1 MKQLRFSSF
10 RQRLNAAFL
19 AVSLVPLLLCSA
31 LLLQIF
37 RLRMTADQQQNAQ
50 QQLDGAC
57 YAVDTM
63 HEGLA
68 SAAAAL
74 QKSRTVLRAL
84 SGGQADSAAV
94 YSVLF
99 DATEPV
105 RRFARFDLYDAD
117 GTLRYSTQTA
127 PEEQMLSTSWG
138 VLQEAVQEEPGVIV
152 YCASGNPLE
161 LSEPVLRA
169 AARLTMDGQ
178 TAGYLVAAMYE
189 SHFRTLL
196 DAMAGAQ
203 NALLVMDRFWHGIYC
218 SQQAQ
223 VLTLSNA
230 LRGQLLAGRALTG
243 LSDNFL
249 YTARQSGTTGL
260 YLVLQQPQV
269 FTRGT
274 LRLLY
279 TVSALCALGG
289 VAVSILLSLQ
299 LSRQVFQPI
308 GALHHAI
315 TKVGKNDLQ
324 VQVPVQ
330 EGQHDELGELAQQF
344 NRMVL
349 SLRRNQQALLQN
361 QQALND
367 AQIRMMQAQLNPH
380 FLYNTMSTI
389 QWRTMALTGGRND
402 ASDMIENLS
411 DLLHYV
417 LDSRTEWATLREE
430 LAVTESY
437 VAIQKIRHQNQFD
450 YICCCPQ
457 EAMDARVMKMMLQ
470 PLVEN
475 SISHGMKEDERLN
488 VRVNVELNG
497 DHLCIRVSDDGEGI
511 DEEKL
516 KQVRKGL
523 KSAYTENGRHIGLY
537 NVNKRIT
544 LVYGETY
551 GVEIESEY
559 GKGTTITLKLPLVK
573 DEALFKNGEA

>member
-138 VLQEAVQEEPGVIV
+138 VLQEAAQEEPGVIV

-380 FLYNTMSTI
+380 FLCNTLDTMKWISKINQVPQVALMSTNLADI
-389 QWRTMALTGGRND
+389 LRIR
-402 ASDMIENLS
+402 LS
-411 DLLHYV
+411 DSFTFEQDVPEQLLSCMV
-417 LDSRTEWATLREE
+417 
-430 LAVTESY
+430 
-437 VAIQKIRHQNQFD
+437 
-450 YICCCPQ
+450 P
-457 EAMDARVMKMMLQ
+457 KMMLQ
-470 PLVEN
+470 PLAEN
-475 SISHGMKEDERLN
+475 AILHGLSGVPDGRLSVTAQQLEGEVLEIRVCDNGCGFPADMLGQYKPPAQPTGHLGLLN
-488 VRVNVELNG
+488 VDTIL
-497 DHLCIRVSDDGEGI
+497 
-511 DEEKL
+511 
-516 KQVRKGL
+516 RK
-523 KSAYTENGRHIGLY
+523 H
-537 NVNKRIT
+537 
-544 LVYGETY
+544 YGEQFGLRLENRTDEP
-551 GVEIESEY
+551 GACIAAQ
-559 GKGTTITLKLPLVK
+559 LPVRRRK
-573 DEALFKNGEA
+573 AEC

>member
-84 SGGQADSAAV
+84 SGGQADSAA

-138 VLQEAVQEEPGVIV
+138 VLQEAAQEEPGVIV
-152 YCASGNPLE
+152 YCASGNPLD
-161 LSEPVLRA
+161 LDEPVLRA
-169 AARLTMDGQ
+169 AARRKMDGQ
-178 TAGYLVAAMYE
+178 NAGYLVAAMYE

-324 VQVPVQ
+324 VQVPV
-330 EGQHDELGELAQQF
+330 HDAE
-344 NRMVL
+344 VL
-349 SLRRNQQALLQN
+349 SVLLF
-361 QQALND
+361 
-367 AQIRMMQAQLNPH
+367 P
-380 FLYNTMSTI
+380 MS
-389 QWRTMALTGGRND
+389 
-402 ASDMIENLS
+402 
-411 DLLHYV
+411 
-417 LDSRTEWATLREE
+417 
-430 LAVTESY
+430 SY
-437 VAIQKIRHQNQFD
+437 SSSWCSQ
-450 YICCCPQ
+450 
-457 EAMDARVMKMMLQ
+457 
-470 PLVEN
+470 
-475 SISHGMKEDERLN
+475 
-488 VRVNVELNG
+488 
-497 DHLCIRVSDDGEGI
+497 
-511 DEEKL
+511 
-516 KQVRKGL
+516 
-523 KSAYTENGRHIGLY
+523 
-537 NVNKRIT
+537 
-544 LVYGETY
+544 
-551 GVEIESEY
+551 
-559 GKGTTITLKLPLVK
+559 
-573 DEALFKNGEA
+573 

>member
-138 VLQEAVQEEPGVIV
+138 VLQEAAQEEPGVIV
-152 YCASGNPLE
+152 YCASGNPLDLE
-161 LSEPVLRA
+161 EPVLRA

-189 SHFRTLL
+189 SHFQTLL

-218 SQQAQ
+218 SQ
-223 VLTLSNA
+223 
-230 LRGQLLAGRALTG
+230 
-243 LSDNFL
+243 
-249 YTARQSGTTGL
+249 
-260 YLVLQQPQV
+260 
-269 FTRGT
+269 
-274 LRLLY
+274 
-279 TVSALCALGG
+279 
-289 VAVSILLSLQ
+289 
-299 LSRQVFQPI
+299 
-308 GALHHAI
+308 
-315 TKVGKNDLQ
+315 
-324 VQVPVQ
+324 
-330 EGQHDELGELAQQF
+330 
-344 NRMVL
+344 
-349 SLRRNQQALLQN
+349 
-361 QQALND
+361 
-367 AQIRMMQAQLNPH
+367 
-380 FLYNTMSTI
+380 
-389 QWRTMALTGGRND
+389 
-402 ASDMIENLS
+402 
-411 DLLHYV
+411 
-417 LDSRTEWATLREE
+417 
-430 LAVTESY
+430 
-437 VAIQKIRHQNQFD
+437 
-450 YICCCPQ
+450 
-457 EAMDARVMKMMLQ
+457 
-470 PLVEN
+470 
-475 SISHGMKEDERLN
+475 
-488 VRVNVELNG
+488 
-497 DHLCIRVSDDGEGI
+497 
-511 DEEKL
+511 
-516 KQVRKGL
+516 
-523 KSAYTENGRHIGLY
+523 
-537 NVNKRIT
+537 
-544 LVYGETY
+544 
-551 GVEIESEY
+551 
-559 GKGTTITLKLPLVK
+559 
-573 DEALFKNGEA
+573 